1 MKTVLTEVRTPSK
14 CPAKIIIIIIII
26 IIKIIIIIIIIIT
39 IIITI
44 IIIIIIIII
53 TIIKG
58 SRNAK
63 EAGKVEERK
72 FRLLPTPELLK
83 CGWVSCMLLKGK
95 DRLVIDL

>member
-26 IIKIIIIIIIIIT
+26 IIITIIIIIIIIIT
-39 IIITI
+39 III
-44 IIIIIIIII
+44 
-53 TIIKG
+53 IIKG

-72 FRLLPTPELLK
+72 FRLLPTPELPK
-83 CGWVSCMLLKGK
+83 CGWVSCMLLKSK

>member
-26 IIKIIIIIIIIIT
+26 IIITTTTTIIIIIIIIT
-39 IIITI
+39 TI
-44 IIIIIIIII
+44 II
-53 TIIKG
+53 IIKG

-72 FRLLPTPELLK
+72 FRLLPTSELPK
-83 CGWVSCMLLKGK
+83 CGWVSCILLKSK